1 MYYVATEDPQINL
14 LRIGHRVNKGGH
26 RVPNDKVISRYY
38 RSLELLL
45 EAIKYSNRAF
55 IFDNSGENKL
65 WIAEIIDGFEIK
77 LQTENIPNWFQ
88 KYILE
93 KL

>member
-1 MYYVATEDPQINL
+1 MATEDPKINL
-14 LRIGHRVNKGGH
+14 LRIGHRVKKGGH
-26 RVPNDKVISRYY
+26 NIPDDKVISRYY
-38 RSLELLL
+38 RSLELPSDG
-45 EAIKYSNRAF
+45 IKHSNRAF

-65 WIAEIIDGFEIK
+65 WIAEIIGGSEIK
-77 LQTENIPNWFQ
+77 LRTKNIPTWFQ